1 MSYNYHNKK
10 NGEKGNKMR
19 TLKAKELFTGDKM
32 IIEGKD
38 YTIAEIKKDG
48 PQINFKTEGGLHI
61 TRNGETPV
69 TIEER
74 GTTPEPR
81 IADMKTAA
89 ETMGIQHPKMTGN
102 KLQETRAKDI
112 KPGDRVKDGI
122 LGGDFFTIENV
133 HLKKHDVFMTTT
145 TNLSVHAQN
154 EEIFLKEITP
164 ADDGET
170 AAREET
176 ADFLEAAAKL
186 EETEEIIKHLQMTIQ
201 EHAEEVTNATGK
213 HQNDL
218 MSILEC
224 SVNPEDL
231 DQSAFYQ
238 DLETEIGEA
247 LNKTKEMN
255 AAAQELRNELEKKE
269 RLEDFINE
277 DN

>member
-1 MSYNYHNKK
+1 MT
-10 NGEKGNKMR
+10 NG
-19 TLKAKELFTGDKM
+19 T
-32 IIEGKD
+32 
-38 YTIAEIKKDG
+38 EIKKARDIKKG
-48 PQINFKTEGGLHI
+48 DRMIIAGSIYRANKDA
-61 TRNGETPV
+61 
-69 TIEER
+69 TIEETKATIITVGGLEITR
-74 GTTPEPR
+74 CIDHTINIEIPDPTVE
-81 IADMKTAA
+81 DMKTAA

-154 EEIFLKEITP
+154 EEVFLKEITP
-164 ADDGET
+164 AEQGEE
-170 AAREET
+170 AAKEEA

-224 SVNPEDL
+224 RVNPEDL

-247 LNKTKEMN
+247 LNHAKEMN
-255 AAAQELRNELEKKE
+255 EASQDLRLQIEEKE
-269 RLEDFINE
+269 RLEDFIS
-277 DN
+277 